1 MRMQM
6 TVAVTASTKECRKA
20 GKYCPILLKLD
31 SVTPPSLAVKAYT
44 TIKSSGA
51 MTKTAIQTT

>member
-1 MRMQM
+1 M